1 MNKNITLQQLEEK
14 GYVPMLWHVDDVK
27 NTYNVTDQEA
37 REVLQE
43 VLQSDRITSEV
54 FDDIDHRCELH
65 EYEEVE

>member
-1 MNKNITLQQLEEK
+1 MNKNITLQQLEDK

-27 NTYNVTDQEA
+27 NTYNVTNEEA

-43 VLQSDRITSEV
+43 VLQSERITSEV
-54 FDDIDHRCELH
+54 FDDIDHRCELY

>member
-1 MNKNITLQQLEEK
+1 MNKDITLQELEKK

-27 NTYNVTDQEA
+27 NTYNVTNDEA

-43 VLQSDRITSEV
+43 VLDSERIMEEV
-54 FDDIDHRCELH
+54 FVSIDHRCELY

>member
-1 MNKNITLQQLEEK
+1 MDKNITLQQLEDK

-27 NTYNVTDQEA
+27 NTYNVTNEEA

-43 VLQSDRITSEV
+43 VLQSERITSEV
-54 FDDIDHRCELH
+54 FEDIDHRCGLY